1 MEFPHILMGTHQSH
15 YATEEGCPLSER
27 KNPSVSYILLAL
39 LIIIWGVS
47 WPIYKHGVQFMPPL
61 LFAGIRSFIA
71 GILLFIF
78 AWKSRHLI
86 RFKEHWKFYVI
97 SAILN
102 NILYLG
108 LQTVGMV
115 YLPGGLFS
123 VLVYIQPVLLGI
135 LSWWLLNE
143 QMTIAKMAGL
153 VLGFTGIVLVSMD
166 GLMIHLSAIGVILAL
181 ATALAWASGVIFVK
195 KLKTRIDFYWMVV
208 MQLILG
214 GGTLLLSGYFFEGV
228 HAIVWNVDLIST
240 IVWGGTA
247 GMAAGQVIYFKLMNE
262 GEASK
267 VGSYTFLVPIISVFV
282 SAIFLDEAI
291 TKNLFIGMMLVGSSI
306 YLVNRNIGTGA
317 ATGHHLKNN
326 R

>member
-1 MEFPHILMGTHQSH
+1 M
-15 YATEEGCPLSER
+15 EEGCSLTES
-27 KNPSVSYILLAL
+27 KNPLVSYLLLAL

-47 WPIYKHGVQFMPPL
+47 WPIYKHGVNFMPPL

-71 GILLFIF
+71 GIILLTL
-78 AWKSRHLI
+78 AWKMRHLLK
-86 RFKEHWKFYVI
+86 FKEHWKFYVI

-123 VLVYIQPVLLGI
+123 VLVYFQPVILGI

-143 QMTIAKMAGL
+143 DMTVTKIFGL
-153 VLGFTGIVLVSMD
+153 VLGFIGIVLVSID
-166 GLMIHLSAIGVILAL
+166 GLIIHLSAIGVALAL
-181 ATALAWASGVIFVK
+181 ATALAWASGVVFVK
-195 KLKTRIDFYWMVV
+195 KLKSRVDFYWMVV

-214 GGTLLLSGYFFEGV
+214 GGSLLVLGYFFENIN
-228 HAIVWNVDLIST
+228 AIVWNIDLIST
-240 IVWGGTA
+240 IIWGGTA

-267 VGSYTFLVPIISVFV
+267 VGSYTFLVPIISVVV
-282 SAIFLDEAI
+282 SAIFLNEAI
-291 TKNLFIGMMLVGSSI
+291 TKNLFIGMILVGSSI
-306 YLVNRNIGTGA
+306 YLVNRQKEKT
-317 ATGHHLKNN
+317 
-326 R
+326 

>member
-1 MEFPHILMGTHQSH
+1 M
-15 YATEEGCPLSER
+15 EEGCSLTES
-27 KNPSVSYILLAL
+27 KNPLVSYLLLAL

-47 WPIYKHGVQFMPPL
+47 WPIYKHGVNFMPPL

-71 GILLFIF
+71 GIILFTL
-78 AWKSRHLI
+78 AWKMRHLLK
-86 RFKEHWKFYVI
+86 FKEHWKFYVI

-123 VLVYIQPVLLGI
+123 VLVYFQPVILGI

-143 QMTIAKMAGL
+143 DMTVTKIFGL
-153 VLGFTGIVLVSMD
+153 VLGFIGIVLVSID
-166 GLMIHLSAIGVILAL
+166 GLIIHLSAIGVALAL
-181 ATALAWASGVIFVK
+181 ATALAWASGVVFVK
-195 KLKTRIDFYWMVV
+195 KLKSRVDFYWMVV

-214 GGTLLLSGYFFEGV
+214 GGSLLVLGYFLENIN
-228 HAIVWNVDLIST
+228 AIVWNIDLIST
-240 IVWGGTA
+240 IIWGGTA

-267 VGSYTFLVPIISVFV
+267 VGSYTFLVPIISVVV
-282 SAIFLDEAI
+282 SAIFLNEAI
-291 TKNLFIGMMLVGSSI
+291 TKNLFIGMILVGSSI
-306 YLVNRNIGTGA
+306 YLVNRQKEKT
-317 ATGHHLKNN
+317 
-326 R
+326 

>member
-1 MEFPHILMGTHQSH
+1 M
-15 YATEEGCPLSER
+15 TES
-27 KNPSVSYILLAL
+27 KNPLVSYLLLAL

-47 WPIYKHGVQFMPPL
+47 WPIYKHGVNFMPPL

-71 GILLFIF
+71 GIILLTL
-78 AWKSRHLI
+78 AWKMRHLLK
-86 RFKEHWKFYVI
+86 FKEHWKFYVI

-123 VLVYIQPVLLGI
+123 VLVYFQPVILGI

-143 QMTIAKMAGL
+143 DMTVTKIFGL
-153 VLGFTGIVLVSMD
+153 VLGFIGIVLVSID
-166 GLMIHLSAIGVILAL
+166 GLIIHLSAIGVALAL
-181 ATALAWASGVIFVK
+181 ATALAWASGVVFVK
-195 KLKTRIDFYWMVV
+195 KLKSRVDFYWMVV

-214 GGTLLLSGYFFEGV
+214 GGSLLVLGYFLENIN
-228 HAIVWNVDLIST
+228 AIVWNIDLIST
-240 IVWGGTA
+240 IIWGGTA

-267 VGSYTFLVPIISVFV
+267 VGSYTFLVPIISVVV
-282 SAIFLDEAI
+282 SAIFLNEAI
-291 TKNLFIGMMLVGSSI
+291 TKNLFIGMILVGSSI
-306 YLVNRNIGTGA
+306 YLVNKQIEKTK
-317 ATGHHLKNN
+317 TLEE
-326 R
+326 

>member
-1 MEFPHILMGTHQSH
+1 M
-15 YATEEGCPLSER
+15 TES
-27 KNPSVSYILLAL
+27 KNPLVSYLLLAL

-47 WPIYKHGVQFMPPL
+47 WPIYKHGVNFMPPL

-71 GILLFIF
+71 GIILLTL
-78 AWKSRHLI
+78 AWKMRHLLK
-86 RFKEHWKFYVI
+86 FKEHWKFYVI

-123 VLVYIQPVLLGI
+123 VLVYFQPVILGI

-143 QMTIAKMAGL
+143 DMTVTKIFGL
-153 VLGFTGIVLVSMD
+153 VLGFIGIVLVSID
-166 GLMIHLSAIGVILAL
+166 GLIIHLSAIGVALAL
-181 ATALAWASGVIFVK
+181 ATALAWASGVVFVK
-195 KLKTRIDFYWMVV
+195 KLKSRVDFYWMVV

-214 GGTLLLSGYFFEGV
+214 GGSLLVLGYFFENIN
-228 HAIVWNVDLIST
+228 AIVWNIDLIST
-240 IVWGGTA
+240 IIWGGTA

-267 VGSYTFLVPIISVFV
+267 VGSYTFLVPIISVVV
-282 SAIFLDEAI
+282 SAIFLNEAI
-291 TKNLFIGMMLVGSSI
+291 TKNLFIGMILVGSSI
-306 YLVNRNIGTGA
+306 YLVNRQKEKT
-317 ATGHHLKNN
+317 
-326 R
+326 

>member
-1 MEFPHILMGTHQSH
+1 M
-15 YATEEGCPLSER
+15 TENKKQL
-27 KNPSVSYILLAL
+27 VSYILLAL

-61 LFAGIRSFIA
+61 LFSGIRSFIA
-71 GILLFIF
+71 GSLLFLF
-78 AWKSRHLI
+78 AWKLRHAI

-123 VLVYIQPVLLGI
+123 VLVYIQPVILGI

-143 QMTIAKMAGL
+143 NLTIAKIFGL
-153 VLGFTGIVLVSMD
+153 LLGFTGIVLVSID
-166 GLMIHLSAIGVILAL
+166 GLMIHLSAIGIILAL
-181 ATALAWASGVIFVK
+181 ATALAWASGVVFVK
-195 KLKTRIDFYWMVV
+195 KLKARIDFYWMVV

-214 GGTLLLSGYFFEGV
+214 GGTLLVSGYFLEDV
-228 HAIVWNVDLIST
+228 HSIIWNVDLIST
-240 IVWGGTA
+240 ILWGGTA

-267 VGSYTFLVPIISVFV
+267 VGSYTFLVPIISVVV

-291 TKNLFIGMMLVGSSI
+291 TKNLLFGMLLVGASI
-306 YLVNRNIGTGA
+306 YLVNSKEKRVADN
-317 ATGHHLKNN
+317 
-326 R
+326 

>member
-1 MEFPHILMGTHQSH
+1 
-15 YATEEGCPLSER
+15 
-27 KNPSVSYILLAL
+27 
-39 LIIIWGVS
+39 
-47 WPIYKHGVQFMPPL
+47 MPPL

-71 GILLFIF
+71 GILLFLF
-78 AWKSRHLI
+78 AWKLRHAI
-86 RFKEHWKFYVI
+86 RLKEHWKFYVI

-123 VLVYIQPVLLGI
+123 VLVYIQPVILGI

-143 QMTIAKMAGL
+143 NMTIAKIIGL
-153 VLGFTGIVLVSMD
+153 VLGFTGIVLVSID

-181 ATALAWASGVIFVK
+181 ATALAWASGVVFVK
-195 KLKTRIDFYWMVV
+195 KLKARVDFYWMVV

-214 GGTLLLSGYFFEGV
+214 GGTLLVSGYFFEDV
-228 HAIVWNVDLIST
+228 QSIIWNMDLIST
-240 IVWGGTA
+240 ILWGGTA

-267 VGSYTFLVPIISVFV
+267 VGSYTFLVPIISVVV
-282 SAIFLDEAI
+282 SAIFLDEVI
-291 TKNLFIGMMLVGSSI
+291 TKNLLFGMLLVGASI
-306 YLVNRNIGTGA
+306 YLVNSKEKRIAG
-317 ATGHHLKNN
+317 K
-326 R
+326 

>member
-1 MEFPHILMGTHQSH
+1 M
-15 YATEEGCPLSER
+15 TENKKQL
-27 KNPSVSYILLAL
+27 VSYILLAL

-61 LFAGIRSFIA
+61 LFSGIRSFIA
-71 GILLFIF
+71 GSLLFLF
-78 AWKSRHLI
+78 AWKLRHAI

-123 VLVYIQPVLLGI
+123 VLVYIQPVILGV

-143 QMTIAKMAGL
+143 NMTIAKIFGL
-153 VLGFTGIVLVSMD
+153 ILGFTGIVLVSID

-181 ATALAWASGVIFVK
+181 ATALAWASGVVFVK
-195 KLKTRIDFYWMVV
+195 KLKARIDFYWMVV

-214 GGTLLLSGYFFEGV
+214 GGTLLVSGYFLEDV
-228 HAIVWNVDLIST
+228 HSIIWNVDLIST
-240 IVWGGTA
+240 ILWGGTA

-267 VGSYTFLVPIISVFV
+267 VGSYTFLVPIISVVV

-291 TKNLFIGMMLVGSSI
+291 TKNLLFGMLLVGASI
-306 YLVNRNIGTGA
+306 YLVNRKEKRVADN
-317 ATGHHLKNN
+317 
-326 R
+326 

>member
-1 MEFPHILMGTHQSH
+1 M
-15 YATEEGCPLSER
+15 EEGCSLTES
-27 KNPSVSYILLAL
+27 KNPLVSYLLLAL

-47 WPIYKHGVQFMPPL
+47 WPIYKHGVNFMPPL

-71 GILLFIF
+71 GIILFTL
-78 AWKSRHLI
+78 AWKMRHLLK
-86 RFKEHWKFYVI
+86 FKEHWKFYVI

-123 VLVYIQPVLLGI
+123 VLVYFQPVILGI

-143 QMTIAKMAGL
+143 DMTVTKIFGL
-153 VLGFTGIVLVSMD
+153 VLGFIGIVLVSID
-166 GLMIHLSAIGVILAL
+166 GLIIHLSAIGVALAL
-181 ATALAWASGVIFVK
+181 ATALAWASGVVFVK
-195 KLKTRIDFYWMVV
+195 KLKSRVDFYWMVV

-214 GGTLLLSGYFFEGV
+214 GGSLLVLGYFFENIN
-228 HAIVWNVDLIST
+228 AIVWNIDLIST
-240 IVWGGTA
+240 IIWGGTA

-267 VGSYTFLVPIISVFV
+267 VGSYTFLVPIISVVV
-282 SAIFLDEAI
+282 SAIFLNEAI
-291 TKNLFIGMMLVGSSI
+291 TKNLFIGMILVGSSI
-306 YLVNRNIGTGA
+306 YLVNRQKEKT
-317 ATGHHLKNN
+317 
-326 R
+326 

>member
-1 MEFPHILMGTHQSH
+1 M
-15 YATEEGCPLSER
+15 EEGCSLTES
-27 KNPSVSYILLAL
+27 KNPLVSYLLLAL

-47 WPIYKHGVQFMPPL
+47 WPIYKHGVNFMPPL

-71 GILLFIF
+71 GIILFTL
-78 AWKSRHLI
+78 AWKMRHLLK
-86 RFKEHWKFYVI
+86 FKEHWKFYVI

-123 VLVYIQPVLLGI
+123 VLVYFQPVILGI

-143 QMTIAKMAGL
+143 DMTVTKIFGL
-153 VLGFTGIVLVSMD
+153 VLGFIGIVLVSID
-166 GLMIHLSAIGVILAL
+166 GLIIHLSAIGVALAL
-181 ATALAWASGVIFVK
+181 ATALAWASGVVFVK
-195 KLKTRIDFYWMVV
+195 KLKSRVDFYWMVV

-214 GGTLLLSGYFFEGV
+214 GGSLLVLGYFFENIN
-228 HAIVWNVDLIST
+228 AIVWNIDLIST
-240 IVWGGTA
+240 IIWGGTA

-267 VGSYTFLVPIISVFV
+267 VGSYTFLVPIISVVV
-282 SAIFLDEAI
+282 STIFLNEAI
-291 TKNLFIGMMLVGSSI
+291 TKNLFIGMILVGSSI
-306 YLVNRNIGTGA
+306 YLVNRQKEKT
-317 ATGHHLKNN
+317 
-326 R
+326 

>member
-1 MEFPHILMGTHQSH
+1 M
-15 YATEEGCPLSER
+15 TES
-27 KNPSVSYILLAL
+27 KNPLVSYLLLAL

-47 WPIYKHGVQFMPPL
+47 WPIYKHGVNFMPPL

-71 GILLFIF
+71 GIILLTL
-78 AWKSRHLI
+78 AWKMRHLLK
-86 RFKEHWKFYVI
+86 FKEHWKFYVI

-123 VLVYIQPVLLGI
+123 VLVYFQPVILGI

-143 QMTIAKMAGL
+143 DMTVTKIFGL
-153 VLGFTGIVLVSMD
+153 VLGFIGIVLVSID
-166 GLMIHLSAIGVILAL
+166 GLIIHLSAIGVALAL
-181 ATALAWASGVIFVK
+181 ATALSWASGVVFVK
-195 KLKTRIDFYWMVV
+195 KLKSRVDFYWMVV

-214 GGTLLLSGYFFEGV
+214 GGSLLVLGYFLENIN
-228 HAIVWNVDLIST
+228 AIVWNIDLIST
-240 IVWGGTA
+240 IIWGGTA

-267 VGSYTFLVPIISVFV
+267 VGSYTFLVPIISVVV
-282 SAIFLDEAI
+282 SAIFLNEAI
-291 TKNLFIGMMLVGSSI
+291 TKNLFIGMILVGSSI
-306 YLVNRNIGTGA
+306 YLVNKQIEKTK
-317 ATGHHLKNN
+317 TLEE
-326 R
+326 

>member
-1 MEFPHILMGTHQSH
+1 M
-15 YATEEGCPLSER
+15 EEGCSLTES
-27 KNPSVSYILLAL
+27 KNPLVSYLLLAL

-47 WPIYKHGVQFMPPL
+47 WPIYKHGVNFMPPL

-71 GILLFIF
+71 GIILLTL
-78 AWKSRHLI
+78 AWKMRHLLK
-86 RFKEHWKFYVI
+86 FKEHWKFYVI

-123 VLVYIQPVLLGI
+123 VLVYFQPVILGI

-143 QMTIAKMAGL
+143 DMTVTKIFGL
-153 VLGFTGIVLVSMD
+153 VLGFIGIVLVSID
-166 GLMIHLSAIGVILAL
+166 GLIIHLSAIGVALAL
-181 ATALAWASGVIFVK
+181 ATALAWASGVVFVK
-195 KLKTRIDFYWMVV
+195 KLKSRVDFYWMVV

-214 GGTLLLSGYFFEGV
+214 GGSLLVLGYFLENIN
-228 HAIVWNVDLIST
+228 AIVWNIDLIST
-240 IVWGGTA
+240 IIWGGTA

-267 VGSYTFLVPIISVFV
+267 VGSYTFLVPIISVVV
-282 SAIFLDEAI
+282 SAIFLNEAI
-291 TKNLFIGMMLVGSSI
+291 TKNLFIGMILVGSSI
-306 YLVNRNIGTGA
+306 YLVNRQKEKT
-317 ATGHHLKNN
+317 
-326 R
+326 